1 MVIMKLRHFFQKI
14 QDDLLVRAI
23 REAETRSS
31 GEIRVFISRRAVQD
45 AVAAAAARFTSLG
58 MEKTEGRNGVLIF
71 VAPRSQNFAIIGDL
85 AVHEKCGTA
94 FWESVA
100 GEMASH
106 FKKSQFTD
114 GILAGIRQAG
124 DLLAQHFPRSASDRN
139 ELPDE
144 IERD

>member
-1 MVIMKLRHFFQKI
+1 MKLRHFFEKI

-23 REAETRSS
+23 REAENKSS
-31 GEIRVFISRRAVQD
+31 GEIRVFISRQAVED
-45 AVAAAAARFTSLG
+45 SVAAAAARFTRLG
-58 MEKTEGRNGVLIF
+58 MEKTAARNGVLIF

-85 AVHEKCGTA
+85 AVHEKCGPA

-106 FKKSQFTD
+106 FQKSQFTEA
-114 GILAGIRQAG
+114 ILAGIRRAG
-124 DLLAQHFPRSASDRN
+124 DLLAQYFPRSASDQN
-139 ELPDE
+139 ELPDG